1 MEIAVPSPMSSS
13 RLASGTAGG
22 TRVRLRA
29 THRVSAWLKG
39 PPSTLLKVSGIVTQG
54 EDIMSVKAAVI
65 AQIQQIADDNR
76 KSLPALTDDLV
87 LLDSGLDSLAIA
99 ILVARLEETLG
110 FDPFTE
116 SNDVAYPVTLG
127 DFIRFYEHAA
137 ASHGVDS
144 SQPG

>member
-1 MEIAVPSPMSSS
+1 
-13 RLASGTAGG
+13 
-22 TRVRLRA
+22 
-29 THRVSAWLKG
+29 
-39 PPSTLLKVSGIVTQG
+39 
-54 EDIMSVKAAVI
+54 MSVKAAVI
-65 AQIQQIADDNR
+65 AQIQQIAADNK

-116 SNDVAYPVTLG
+116 SDDSAYPVTLG

-137 ASHGVDS
+137 ESHGVDS
-144 SQPG
+144 RQAG